1 MSPLSKLYIFKRPN
15 GIWYI
20 LQKSDGKTRWKTT
33 GCTEKS
39 EALKKLTEFKGIT
52 KDKPT
57 PNRLSEFI
65 RDFLSYARTTY
76 AKASIDIFLVAL
88 RNLQAITGDCKITA
102 ISFKHVDLYKATR
115 LRAVSPVSVNV
126 ELRSLRTIFNIA
138 QRWNQI
144 EANPFVKVQLV
155 RIPEIMPAFF
165 TKEDFLKFL
174 DAVGNHR
181 LRDVFVFAILTGLR
195 RGEILNLKWTDID
208 LDRKIAQ
215 IQSSVTYRVKAGKRR
230 VIPLSDQA
238 VKLLEN
244 RQVSARCEY
253 VFNYRGLKING
264 NYVTQRLKKFLR
276 KTGLDQRLHFH
287 SLRHSHATWLVMNRV
302 SIYEVKELLG
312 HSSVTT
318 TSRYSHLVSS
328 ELHDAVNRIDVGME

>member
-1 MSPLSKLYIFKRPN
+1 MSPSKLFLFKRSN
-15 GIWYI
+15 GIWYL
-20 LQKSDGKTRWKTT
+20 LQKKDSKTIWRST

-39 EALKKLTEFKGIT
+39 EALKKLTEFKGLT
-52 KDKPT
+52 KEKPA
-57 PNRLSEFI
+57 PNRLSEFT
-65 RDFLSYARTTY
+65 RDFLSYAQTTY

-88 RNLQAITGDCKITA
+88 RNLQAITGDCRLTA

-115 LRAVSPVSVNV
+115 LKAVSPVSVNV

-138 QRWNQI
+138 QRWNLI

-165 TKEDFLKFL
+165 TKEDFQRFL
-174 DAVGNHR
+174 EAVGNHR

-195 RGEILNLKWTDID
+195 RGEILNLKWSDVD

-230 VIPLSDQA
+230 TIPLSHQA
-238 VKLLEN
+238 VKLLEARKAN
-244 RQVSARCEY
+244 ARCEY
-253 VFNYRGLKING
+253 VFNYKGLRING
-264 NYVTQRLKKFLR
+264 NYATQRLKKFLR
-276 KTGLDQRLHFH
+276 KTGLDPRLHFH
-287 SLRHSHATWLVMNRV
+287 SLRHSHATWLVQNRV

-312 HSSVTT
+312 HSSVIT

-328 ELHDAVNRIDVGME
+328 ELHDAVNRIEVEVE

>member
-1 MSPLSKLYIFKRPN
+1 MSSPSKLYLFKRPN
-15 GIWYI
+15 GIWYV
-20 LQKSDGKTRWKTT
+20 LYRSDGRTIWKTT

-39 EALKKLTEFKGIT
+39 EALKKLTEFKGLT

-65 RDFLSYARTTY
+65 QDFLSYARTTY

-88 RNLQAITGDCKITA
+88 RNLQAITSDCKLTA
-102 ISFKHVDLYKATR
+102 ISFRHVDLYKATR
-115 LRAVSPVSVNV
+115 VKAVSPVSVNV

-138 QRWNQI
+138 LRWNLI

-155 RIPEIMPAFF
+155 RIPEVMPAFF
-165 TKEDFLKFL
+165 TKEDFLTFL

-195 RGEILNLKWTDID
+195 RGEILNLKFSDVD

-215 IQSSVTYRVKAGKRR
+215 IQSSVNYRVKAGKQRI
-230 VIPLSDQA
+230 IPLSDQA
-238 VKLLEN
+238 VKLLEARKAN
-244 RQVSARCEY
+244 ARCQY
-253 VFNYRGLKING
+253 VFDYKGRQILG
-264 NYVTQRLKKFLR
+264 NHVTHVMKKFVL
-276 KTGLDQRLHFH
+276 KAGLDKRLHPH

-312 HSSVTT
+312 HSSVTM